1 MLYDHSILVNYLSV
15 QWSLGIN
22 GLIFLV
28 SFVFPTAIVCMA
40 QWCKWIILF
49 TSITWQINSH
59 GAFVSNTYHPS
70 NFLISMHDFM
80 IQWVMMLIS
89 MFITVTLLDNIKNR
103 NIQKSD
109 IIYNCHFEIISKHS
123 SRTNMAEDKFNSF
136 AKACSL

>member
-1 MLYDHSILVNYLSV
+1 
-15 QWSLGIN
+15 
-22 GLIFLV
+22 
-28 SFVFPTAIVCMA
+28 
-40 QWCKWIILF
+40 
-49 TSITWQINSH
+49 
-59 GAFVSNTYHPS
+59 
-70 NFLISMHDFM
+70 MHDFM

-109 IIYNCHFEIISKHS
+109 IIYNCHFEIVSKHS